1 MQILVFQMFKA
12 DVLLLQ
18 FLYQL
23 RDLQHGLQ
31 LKLQLK
37 CIIFGHHG
45 KYKVNI
51 NLLAGISLNL
61 IKIEFGQQLITTLR

>member
-31 LKLQLK
+31 LKLQ
-37 CIIFGHHG
+37 
-45 KYKVNI
+45 
-51 NLLAGISLNL
+51 
-61 IKIEFGQQLITTLR
+61 